1 MQKAVGVD
9 GARCRR
15 AQRSMGMADE
25 TYRIV
30 FYGEVALWSDV
41 DESKRNI
48 ARMFKVDAATVD
60 RMFKARP
67 AVIKSGIDHATAV
80 KYKISFEKTGAVC
93 VIEPVIAVTP
103 AARPAA
109 PDRVE
114 VLKQTEAADE
124 RAAAPTESPDSMIC
138 PKCGQR
144 QPESAECA
152 HCGII
157 IDKYVRQQSA
167 PPPIPQ
173 GAAKDAA
180 GDPERRIRSERTWAM
195 LCHLSALAGC
205 ILPLGNIL
213 GPLAVWLLKKDESPF
228 IDEHGKAALNFQVTV
243 SLALLLAI
251 PVSFL
256 GITKYVVIPLVV
268 ILLAYILYVIIL
280 SAVKAHRGE
289 DVEIRPSI
297 PVLR

>member
-1 MQKAVGVD
+1 M
-9 GARCRR
+9 
-15 AQRSMGMADE
+15 SMADE

-41 DESKRNI
+41 DEAKRNI
-48 ARMFKVDAATVD
+48 ARMFKVDAVTVD

-80 KYKISFEKTGAVC
+80 KYKISFEQTGAVC
-93 VIEPVIAVTP
+93 VIEPVVAAAP
-103 AARPAA
+103 ARPAA
-109 PDRVE
+109 PDGVE
-114 VLKQTEAADE
+114 AREKTEVADE
-124 RAAAPTESPDSMIC
+124 RAAAPAESPDSMIC

-152 HCGII
+152 NCGII
-157 IDKYVRQQSA
+157 IDKYVRLRSA
-167 PPPIPQ
+167 PAPTPQ
-173 GAAKDAA
+173 VAAGRKDDA
-180 GDPERRIRSERTWAM
+180 GDPERRIRNERTWAM

-251 PVSFL
+251 PVIFI
-256 GITKYVVIPLVV
+256 GITKYIVIPLVV
-268 ILLAYILYVIIL
+268 ILLAYVLYVIIL
-280 SAVKAHRGE
+280 SAVKAHKGE

-297 PVLR
+297 RVLR